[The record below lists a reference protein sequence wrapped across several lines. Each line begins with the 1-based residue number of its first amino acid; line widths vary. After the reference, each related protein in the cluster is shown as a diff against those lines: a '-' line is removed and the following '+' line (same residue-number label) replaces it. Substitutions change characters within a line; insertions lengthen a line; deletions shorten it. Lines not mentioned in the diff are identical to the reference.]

1 MFSNKLK
8 RMVGLLVVLLMII
21 MVGITGIFLGYNY
34 VTSQGNR
41 FDSLQKALQDKTLV
55 INKDTP
61 NSVMIV
67 VGAGDDTS
75 DIAQKLKVSGLIN
88 NTLIF
93 TLMSKFNGFDGGY
106 LAGTHFLKADLSYD
120 EMMYML
126 CQEPEVI
133 TITFPEGMTYTEVK
147 LKLLDAGLE
156 FDTAKLDECMNS
168 PNLFVD
174 YKFVSLIQ
182 AAEGRDF
189 ILSGY
194 LFPDT
199 YNFDMNASEEEIVN
213 TFLRNT
219 EAVLYEDFYVRAA
232 KIGMTMD
239 QVMTLAS
246 VIQAESGNASDMLS
260 ISCVFHNRLKS
271 EDIVMQKLESCAT
284 INYLRQ
290 IDGLAKVWSAD
301 SPADQLRESKYN
313 TYLYAGLIPGPICMP
328 GKDAITAALYPS
340 NENYMY
346 FCATGD
352 GFGGSAFAVTAEEQ
366 AANVEK
372 YRPFWT
378 DNPSAAAAPT
388 PTVDPDAAG

>member
-1 MFSNKLK
+1 
-8 RMVGLLVVLLMII
+8 MVGLLVVLLMII

-41 FDSLQKALQDKTLV
+41 FDSLQKALKDKTLV

-75 DIAQKLKVSGLIN
+75 HIAQKLKDSGLIN
-88 NTLIF
+88 NTLVF

-133 TITFPEGMTYTEVK
+133 TITFPEGMTYAEVK
-147 LKLLDAGLE
+147 LKLLAAGLE

-168 PNLFVD
+168 PDLFVD

-199 YNFDMNASEEEIVN
+199 YNFDMNATEEEIVN

-246 VIQAESGNASDMLS
+246 VIQAESGNPSDMLS

-271 EDIVMQKLESCAT
+271 EDIAMQKLESCAT

-290 IDGLAKVWSAD
+290 NAGLTKVWAAST
-301 SPADQLRESKYN
+301 ADQLLESPYN
-313 TYLYAGLIPGPICMP
+313 TYLHAGLPPGPICMP

-340 NENYMY
+340 NENFMY

-352 GFGGSAFAVTAEEQ
+352 GKGGTAFAVTAEEQ

-372 YRPFWT
+372 YKPFWT
-378 DNPSAAAAPT
+378 DHPSGQAAPT
-388 PTVDPDAAG
+388 PTVDPNAAG

>member
-8 RMVGLLVVLLMII
+8 RMVGLLVVLLMVIL
-21 MVGITGIFLGYNY
+21 VGITGIFLGYNY

-41 FDSLQKALQDKTLV
+41 FDALEKALADGSLV

-61 NSVMIV
+61 EAVMIV
-67 VGAGDDTS
+67 VDDGDDTS
-75 DIAQKLKVSGLIN
+75 AIAGKLKGSGLIN
-88 NTLIF
+88 NTLVF

-133 TITFPEGMTYTEVK
+133 TITFPEGMTYTDVK
-147 LKLLDAGLE
+147 QKLLDAGLE

-168 PNLFVD
+168 PDLFVD

-199 YNFDMNASEEEIVN
+199 YNFDMNATEEEIVT

-232 KIGMTMD
+232 KIGMSMD

-246 VIQAESGNASDMLS
+246 VIQAESGKAADMLS
-260 ISCVFHNRLKS
+260 ISCVFHNRMKS
-271 EDIVMQKLESCAT
+271 EDIAMQKLESCAT

-290 IDGLAKVWSAD
+290 NAGLTKVWAAST
-301 SPADQLRESKYN
+301 ADQLLESPYN
-313 TYLYAGLIPGPICMP
+313 TYLHAGLPPGPICMP

-340 NENYMY
+340 NENFMY

-352 GFGGSAFAVTAEEQ
+352 GKGGTAFAVTAEEQ

-372 YRPFWT
+372 YKPFWT
-378 DNPSAAAAPT
+378 DNPSATAAPT

>member
-55 INKDTP
+55 IDKDTP

-67 VGAGDDTS
+67 VSDGDNTS
-75 DIAQKLKVSGLIN
+75 DIAQKLKNSGLIN
-88 NTLIF
+88 NTLVF

-106 LAGTHFLKADLSYD
+106 LAGTHFLKTDLTYD

-126 CQEPEVI
+126 CQEPKVI
-133 TITFPEGMTYTEVK
+133 TVTFPEGMTYTEVK
-147 LKLLDAGLE
+147 QKLLDAGLE
-156 FDTAKLDECMNS
+156 YDPAKLDEYMNS

-182 AAEGRDF
+182 EAEGRDY

-199 YNFDMNASEEEIVN
+199 YNFDMNASEKEIIN

-219 EAVLYEDFYVRAA
+219 DAVLYEDFYARAA

-246 VIQAESGNASDMLS
+246 VIQAESGNPSDMLS
-260 ISCVFHNRLKS
+260 VSCVFHNRLKS
-271 EDIVMQKLESCAT
+271 EDPAMQKLESCAT

-301 SPADQLRESKYN
+301 SPADRLRESKYN
-313 TYLYAGLIPGPICMP
+313 TYLYAGLTPGPISMP

-352 GFGGSAFAVTAEEQ
+352 GKGGTAFAVTAEEQ

-378 DNPSAAAAPT
+378 DSPSGPTAPA
-388 PTVDPDAAG
+388 PTVDPNAAG

>member
-1 MFSNKLK
+1 
-8 RMVGLLVVLLMII
+8 MVGLLVVLLMII

-41 FDSLQKALQDKTLV
+41 FDSLQKALKDKTLV

-75 DIAQKLKVSGLIN
+75 DIAQKLKDSGLIN
-88 NTLIF
+88 NTLVF

-133 TITFPEGMTYTEVK
+133 TITFPEGMTYAQVK
-147 LKLLDAGLE
+147 QKLLDAGLE

-182 AAEGRDF
+182 ASEGRDF

-199 YNFDMNASEEEIVN
+199 YNFDMNASEEEIVT

-246 VIQAESGNASDMLS
+246 VIQAESGNPSDMLS

-271 EDIVMQKLESCAT
+271 EDIAMQKLESCAT

-290 IDGLAKVWSAD
+290 NAGLTKVWAAST
-301 SPADQLRESKYN
+301 ADQLLESPYN
-313 TYLYAGLIPGPICMP
+313 TYLHAGLPPGPICMP

-340 NENYMY
+340 NENFMY

-352 GFGGSAFAVTAEEQ
+352 GKGGTAFAVTAEEQ

-372 YRPFWT
+372 YKPFWT
-378 DNPSAAAAPT
+378 DNPSVTAAPT
-388 PTVDPDAAG
+388 PTVDPNAEG

>member
-41 FDSLQKALQDKTLV
+41 FDSLQKALKDKTLV

-75 DIAQKLKVSGLIN
+75 HIAQKLKDSGLIN
-88 NTLIF
+88 NTLVF

-133 TITFPEGMTYTEVK
+133 TITFPEGMTYAEVK
-147 LKLLDAGLE
+147 LKLLAAGLE

-168 PNLFVD
+168 PDLFVD

-199 YNFDMNASEEEIVN
+199 YNFDMNATEEEIVN

-246 VIQAESGNASDMLS
+246 VIQAESGNPSDMLS

-271 EDIVMQKLESCAT
+271 EDIAMQKLESCAT

-290 IDGLAKVWSAD
+290 NAGLTKVWAAST
-301 SPADQLRESKYN
+301 ADQLLESPYN
-313 TYLYAGLIPGPICMP
+313 TYLHAGLPPGPICMP

-340 NENYMY
+340 NENFMY

-352 GFGGSAFAVTAEEQ
+352 GKGGTAFAVTAEEQ

-372 YRPFWT
+372 YKPFWT
-378 DNPSAAAAPT
+378 DHPSGQAAPT
-388 PTVDPDAAG
+388 PTVDPNAAG

>member
-1 MFSNKLK
+1 
-8 RMVGLLVVLLMII
+8 MVGLLVVLLMII

-55 INKDTP
+55 IDKYTP

-88 NTLIF
+88 NTLVF

-133 TITFPEGMTYTEVK
+133 TVTFPEGMTYNEVK
-147 LKLLDAGLE
+147 QKLLDAGLE

-199 YNFDMNASEEEIVN
+199 YNFDMNATEEEIVT

-232 KIGMTMD
+232 KIGMSMD

-246 VIQAESGNASDMLS
+246 VIQAESGKSSDMLS
-260 ISCVFHNRLKS
+260 ISCVFHNRMKS
-271 EDIVMQKLESCAT
+271 EDIAMQKLESCAT

-290 IDGLAKVWSAD
+290 NAGLTKVWAAST
-301 SPADQLRESKYN
+301 ADQLLESPYN
-313 TYLYAGLIPGPICMP
+313 TYLHAGLPPGPICMP

-340 NENYMY
+340 NENFMY

-352 GFGGSAFAVTAEEQ
+352 GKGGTAFAVTAEEQ

-372 YRPFWT
+372 YKPFWT
-378 DNPSAAAAPT
+378 DNPSATAAPT

>member
-1 MFSNKLK
+1 
-8 RMVGLLVVLLMII
+8 MVGLLVVLLMII

-41 FDSLQKALQDKTLV
+41 FDSLQKALKDKTLI

-75 DIAQKLKVSGLIN
+75 AIAQKLKDSGLIN
-88 NTLIF
+88 NTLVF

-133 TITFPEGMTYTEVK
+133 TITFPEGMTYAEVK
-147 LKLLDAGLE
+147 LKLLAAGLE

-199 YNFDMNASEEEIVN
+199 YNFDMNATEEEIVN

-246 VIQAESGNASDMLS
+246 VIQAESGNPSDMLS

-271 EDIVMQKLESCAT
+271 EDIAMQKLESCAT

-290 IDGLAKVWSAD
+290 NAGLTKVWAAST
-301 SPADQLRESKYN
+301 ADQLLESPYN
-313 TYLYAGLIPGPICMP
+313 TYLHAGLPPGPICMP

-340 NENYMY
+340 NENFMY

-352 GFGGSAFAVTAEEQ
+352 GKGGTAFAVTAEEQ

-372 YRPFWT
+372 YKPFWT
-378 DNPSAAAAPT
+378 DNPSGQAAPT
-388 PTVDPDAAG
+388 PTVDPNAAG